1 MKFYRSH
8 ILISMDTPSLLKGA
22 KGVKEAL
29 LSEIQK
35 QGIQNEVRVVET
47 GSMGFD
53 DVSIIVYPEGTTYVG
68 LKSEDV
74 EELVQEHLIKG
85 RQVKRLIP
93 SDEARQHIESGKVE
107 KLLDGQVRIVLKNA
121 GVIDP
126 ENINE
131 YIANDG
137 YMALGKALEEMSPE
151 EVLELVKDSNLKG
164 RGGAAFPTGVKW
176 GFTHNIKDADQK
188 YVICNAD
195 EGEPGTFKDRLIME
209 GDPHSVIEAMTICGY
224 TIGATKGYIYIRG
237 EYKLSIEKINKAIKD
252 AKELNLLGK
261 NIMGSGFDF
270 DIEVCLGAGAY
281 ICGEET
287 ALIESIEGKRGEPRL
302 KPPYPGVAGLFG
314 KPTVVNNVETFAN
327 LPQIILNGA
336 DWFKKT
342 GVEGSAGTKVF
353 TIIGDINE
361 KGIIE
366 VPMGITLREVYEKI
380 ARGTKSGKKVKF
392 AHIGGSSGNIV
403 PEEDFD
409 IKLDLDT
416 LASENLTHGSG
427 VILFCSED
435 IDINDY
441 LLSVAQF
448 FKHESCGKCTPCRE
462 GTFRIHEMFNN
473 FNNKQGKKEDIKKL
487 KSLCNVMKKASFC
500 GLGQAAVNPF
510 LDGLKHFE
518 NEILQGIKEGE

>member
-1 MKFYRSH
+1 
-8 ILISMDTPSLLKGA
+8 MDTPSLLKGA

-29 LSEIQK
+29 LLEIK
-35 QGIQNEVRVVET
+35 NQNIENEIKVVET
-47 GSMGFD
+47 GSMGYD
-53 DVSIIVYPEGTTYVG
+53 SVSIIVYPEGTTYTNVTTQ
-68 LKSEDV
+68 DV
-74 EELVQEHLIKG
+74 KEIVLEHLLKG
-85 RQVKRLIP
+85 RAVKRLIP
-93 SDEARQHIESGKVE
+93 KDENRQHIEAGKVE

-137 YMALGKALEEMSPE
+137 YMAMGKVLSEMQPKD
-151 EVLELVKDSNLKG
+151 VIDVVKDSNLRG
-164 RGGAAFPTGVKW
+164 RGGAAFPTGTKW
-176 GFTHNIKDADQK
+176 GFTYNTDADQK

-209 GDPHSVIEAMTICGY
+209 GDPHLVIEAMVICGY
-224 TIGATKGYIYIRG
+224 AIKATKGFIYIRG
-237 EYKLSIEKINKAIKD
+237 EYKLSIDRIKKAIKD
-252 AKELNLLGK
+252 ATELNLLGK

-270 DIEVCLGAGAY
+270 ELEVCLGGGAY
-281 ICGEET
+281 VCGEET

-327 LPQIILNGA
+327 IPQIILNGA
-336 DWFKKT
+336 SWFKNT

-361 KGIIE
+361 KGLIE
-366 VPMGITLREVYEKI
+366 VPMGITLKEVFEKI
-380 ARGTKSGKKVKF
+380 AKGTKSGKKIKF

-403 PEEDFD
+403 PFENFD
-409 IKLDLDT
+409 IKLDLNT
-416 LASENLTHGSG
+416 LASSDLTHGSG

-435 IDINDY
+435 VDINDY
-441 LLSVAQF
+441 LLTIAKF
-448 FKHESCGKCTPCRE
+448 FEHESCGKCTPCRE
-462 GTFRIHEMFNN
+462 GTFRLYEMMSNL
-473 FNNKQGKKEDIKKL
+473 NNKVGKKEDLEKM

-510 LDGLKHFE
+510 LDCLKHFE
-518 NEILQGIKEGE
+518 KEMMQGVKEGN